1 MFPFKFWIHVSIERL
16 IKKKN
21 KTLFNMIKKV
31 MKNFKS
37 LFCNIAGYQSVC
49 DLCPNS

>member
-21 KTLFNMIKKV
+21 KTLFNMKKSH
-31 MKNFKS
+31 KEF
-37 LFCNIAGYQSVC
+37 
-49 DLCPNS
+49 